1 MCSIQYCSVAAICV
15 AGACENHSHCNA
27 KSQPKRYDSPKRPQ
41 SAQGSYARSPAKS
54 RPAVSRGRGLGL
66 AIIER
71 IARAHGGGLELVNR
85 AGGVLIARVMLRMEL

>member
-54 RPAVSRGRGLGL
+54 RLQSAGDGLGL

-71 IARAHGGGLELVNR
+71 IACAHGGGLELVNR
-85 AGGVLIARVMLRMEL
+85 AGGVLIARVMLRVEL